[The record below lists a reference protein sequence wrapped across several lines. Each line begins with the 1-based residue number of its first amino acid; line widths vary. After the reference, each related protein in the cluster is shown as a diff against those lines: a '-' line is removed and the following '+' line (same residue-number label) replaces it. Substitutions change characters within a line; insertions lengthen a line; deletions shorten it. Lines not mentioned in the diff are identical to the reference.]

1 MIFRLFEASDVAGL
15 RAAILASPCRTG
27 RSQGVGWGLIGAK
40 SNFQVD
46 FETEAHQQLSEKV
59 KAAFRAHPDFHDF
72 ARPVRWAN
80 MRFARY
86 PAGGEY
92 GRHVDASFFRNG
104 GERVRTDIAFTLS
117 LSDPASFRGGDLCL
131 ETPFGLQCVRLDAGD
146 ALLYPATVAHWV
158 EPVTDG
164 ERVVCA
170 GWIQSEIRDPGPRE
184 ILFDLTRLRSDVPGG
199 EAKLRLEKTLANLI
213 KMWAD

>member
-1 MIFRLFEASDVAGL
+1 MILRLFEEPEVTDL
-15 RAAILASPCRTG
+15 RSAILESACRKG
-27 RSQGVGWGLIGAK
+27 RSQGVGWGLVGTK

-46 FETEAHQQLSEKV
+46 FEAEAHKRLSDRV
-59 KAAFRAHPDFHDF
+59 KAAFRSHPDFHDF
-72 ARPVRWAN
+72 ARPTRWAK

-92 GRHVDASFFRNG
+92 GRHVDASFFRDG
-104 GERVRTDIAFTLS
+104 GERVRSDIAFTLA

-131 ETPFGLQCVRLDAGD
+131 QTPFGLQCIRLDAGD
-146 ALLYPATVAHWV
+146 AILYPATVAHWV
-158 EPVTDG
+158 EPVSVG

-170 GWIQSEIRDPGPRE
+170 GWIQSEIRNAGQRE
-184 ILFDLTRLRSDVPGG
+184 ILFDLTRLRDDISDG
-199 EAKLRLEKTLANLI
+199 EAKLRLEKTLANLL